1 MKTIRDMKKI
11 LWMGLIGI
19 MLTACHWEQDVAP
32 MLSFQLREGEKL
44 ITIAEMLEYHEL
56 GDLDSYDSLPKGTV
70 ITGIVTSDDTEGN
83 FYKILNIQDETAGI
97 QIKIANS
104 SLHTKYPIGQRI
116 YVRCDGLVLGDYRR
130 LPQLGWWVNGGMTA
144 IAASSE
150 NQYFFRDGAVGAEP
164 EPIVLSSIPNN
175 ISEVVPYCNMLV
187 KIENCYFEMGGKSAF
202 ADPNA
207 SASRTLK
214 LNGGGSVIVRTSN
227 YASFATNIL
236 PEGNGDVYGVLT
248 RYNSDFQ
255 LIIRSLNDLKNFSK
269 MEEVFKTD
277 MANNPFNSGWKAINS
292 GAEWKYL
299 SNSMFQ
305 GFIINGSTAENDSW
319 LISPAI
325 ALSKCSNGEVSL
337 GIEHRIPNNMGNKEN
352 MKIYYSNN
360 ANVDEINESDWTEL
374 TLNTYPGEFE
384 ISNFSLSNMELT
396 DNFRIAFRY
405 KDSNTSAWYI
415 KNIAIKARVSQ

>member
-11 LWMGLIGI
+11 LWMGFIAIL
-19 MLTACHWEQDVAP
+19 LTACNWEQDVAP
-32 MLSFQLREGEKL
+32 MLSFQLKEGETL
-44 ITIAEMLEYHEL
+44 ITIADMLEYHEM
-56 GDLDSYDSLPKGTV
+56 GSLDSYDSLPKGTV

-130 LPQLGWWVNGGMTA
+130 LPQLGWWVNGSMTA
-144 IAASSE
+144 VAASSE

-164 EPIVLSSIPNN
+164 KPVVLTSIPNN
-175 ISEVVPYCNMLV
+175 ITDVLPYINMLV
-187 KIENCYFEMGGKSAF
+187 KIEDCYFEMGGKSTF

-207 SASRTLK
+207 SASRTLI
-214 LNGGGSVIVRTSN
+214 LNGGGSLIVRTSN
-227 YASFATNIL
+227 YANFATNIL

-248 RYNSDFQ
+248 RYNSDLQ
-255 LIIRSLNDLKNFSK
+255 LVIRSLNDLKNFSK
-269 MEEVFKTD
+269 MEEVFNAD
-277 MANNPFNSGWKAINS
+277 MTSDPFNKGWKAINS

-305 GFIINGSTAENDSW
+305 GFIINGSAADNDSW
-319 LISPAI
+319 LVSPAI
-325 ALSKCSNGEVSL
+325 ALSKCSNGDVTL
-337 GIEHRIPNNMGNKEN
+337 TIEHRIPNNLGNKEN
-352 MKIYYSNN
+352 MKIYYSNS
-360 ANVDEINESDWTEL
+360 ANTDAINESEWTEL
-374 TLNTYPGEFE
+374 NLKSYPAEFE
-384 ISNFSLSNMELT
+384 ASTISLSNMELT
-396 DNFRIAFRY
+396 DNFRLAFRY
-405 KDSNTSAWYI
+405 KDSNASSWYI